1 MRELIING
9 LFPLD
14 GGASLVLAIL
24 GGFLFSYLLGS
35 VNFSILLT
43 RLAGKPDIRTFGSG
57 NAGATNMLRTY
68 GKKLAILTLFLD
80 MVKGAAAAFL
90 GLVLLPMDDFAYVCV
105 FFCLLGHAYPC
116 YFGFR
121 GGKAV
126 ATSFGAILVLNPIV
140 GILLV
145 IVFFLVAMMS
155 HYVSVASML
164 SLLLFPLL
172 NQKIPFYS
180 APPFFVVKMIVSVLI
195 PALVIFLH
203 RKNIVRLLHGEEA
216 KMES

>member
-1 MRELIING
+1 MRELIQYG
-9 LFPLD
+9 LSSWDD
-14 GGASLVLAIL
+14 GLPMILAVI
-24 GGFLFSYLLGS
+24 GGIVFSYLLGS

-43 RLAGKPDIRTFGSG
+43 RLAGKPDIRSYGSG

-68 GKKLAILTLFLD
+68 GKKIAFLTLFLD
-80 MVKGAAAAFL
+80 MTKGAAAAFL
-90 GLVLLPMDDFAYVCV
+90 GLVLFPMDDLAYVCA
-105 FFCLLGHAYPC
+105 FFCMIGHAYPC

-126 ATSFGAILVLNPIV
+126 ATSFGAVLVLNPLV
-140 GILLV
+140 GLLLV
-145 IVFFLVAMMS
+145 IVFFLIAMMS

-180 APPFFVVKMIVSVLI
+180 APPFFIVKMILSVLI